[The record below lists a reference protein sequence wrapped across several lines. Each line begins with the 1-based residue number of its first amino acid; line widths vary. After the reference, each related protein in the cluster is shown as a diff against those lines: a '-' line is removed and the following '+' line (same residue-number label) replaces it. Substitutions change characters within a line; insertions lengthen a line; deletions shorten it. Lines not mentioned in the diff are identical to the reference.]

1 VQAFILG
8 IVLAQAAPGA
18 LTLSASKLSL
28 NPAQQQVITIGGA
41 AAPVQATLDQRLVSV
56 SVSADGTSVTVTAT
70 QATGEDVLHLVDAS
84 GARADLPIR
93 VAFNAG
99 TIVPQ
104 TSLTVTGNP
113 AQPAWLAARVQTAV
127 ARLTQTMPGAQKSI
141 GPVAEPA
148 APLQPGESTQF
159 TVPVQIAG
167 NGEYFDQSGTTTVSV
182 QNLAVGSFAPGVLFY
197 DDDPEHVG
205 QDGVL
210 FRGTV
215 SATTP
220 TRLFFY
226 HDAVADPGN
235 ARKLVVTVSSDS
247 QDPTSVQL
255 VDAVAGPNMDV
266 MYVGQTLTKNF
277 LATKSLGEGVVVTL
291 SQDEPYVM
299 SDLSMNARELVSGSV
314 DLRVL
319 SGGPVVV
326 TVLAVSP
333 GVDVRSLLA
342 GPVLPGDGHHRTGVF
357 TIAGFGADALS
368 YSAGG
373 PDATVVLGD
382 TEPTPPSVDAAASGH
397 DYGDYGVLHT
407 IDLAMSNPGSAP
419 STAYL
424 YLKPLAGPAR
434 GSFLIGGN
442 LFDVGCVRVPAPYE
456 VTSFDLAAGATS
468 RVVVQTMT
476 DGGSFYPVQ
485 IGLTATP
492 PQPSAPPIG
501 APDGCFP
508 KPPSSSASR

>member
-1 VQAFILG
+1 MQAFILG
-8 IVLAQAAPGA
+8 IVLAQATPGA
-18 LTLSASKLSL
+18 LTLSASKLTL
-28 NPAQQQVITIGGA
+28 NPAQQQVVTIGGA
-41 AAPVQATLDQRLVSV
+41 AAPVQATLDQRLVNV
-56 SVSADGTSVTVTAT
+56 SVSADGTSVTITAT
-70 QATGEDVLHLVDAS
+70 QATGDDVLHLVDAN
-84 GARADLPIR
+84 GVRADLPIR

-113 AQPAWLAARVQTAV
+113 AQPGWLAARVQTAV
-127 ARLTQTMPGAQKSI
+127 ARLTKAMPGAQTSI
-141 GPVAEPA
+141 GPVGEPA
-148 APLQPGESTQF
+148 VPLQPGGSTQF

-167 NGEYFDQSGTTTVSV
+167 NGEYFDQAGTTTVSV
-182 QNLAVGSFAPGVLFY
+182 QNLAIDGFTPGVLFY
-197 DDDPEHVG
+197 DDDPEHVS

-215 SATTP
+215 SATAP
-220 TRLFFY
+220 TRLFYY
-226 HDAVADPGN
+226 HDAGADPGN
-235 ARKLVVTVSSDS
+235 ARKLVVALRSDS

-255 VDAVAGPNMDV
+255 VDASAGPNMDV

-277 LATKSLGEGVVVTL
+277 LLTKSLGEGLVVTL
-291 SQDEPYVM
+291 SQDEPYVI
-299 SDLSMNARELVSGSV
+299 DDRSMNARELVTGAV

-319 SGGPVVV
+319 SGGPVIV

-333 GVDVRSLLA
+333 GVDARSLLA
-342 GPVLPGDGHHRTGVF
+342 TPVLPGDGHHRTGAF
-357 TIAGFGADALS
+357 RIAGFGADALS

-373 PDATVVLGD
+373 PDATVVVGD
-382 TEPTPPSVDAAASGH
+382 TEPTPPSVDAGAPGH

-407 IDLAMSNPGSAP
+407 IDLTMSNPGSAP
-419 STAYL
+419 STTYL

-434 GSFLIGGN
+434 GSFLIGGS
-442 LFDVGCVRVPAPYE
+442 LFDVGCVRVPSPYE
-456 VTSFDLAAGATS
+456 VTSFDLAAGASS

-492 PQPSAPPIG
+492 PQPSAPPIDG
-501 APDGCFP
+501 PDGCFP
-508 KPPSSSASR
+508 KPQGSSSSR